1 MNMIVKIALA
11 IGFAFIGV
19 GCGTGEPAFRVTAH
33 EVDGPGTLGLSAEG
47 EPVHGIVVYFHGMDQ
62 GAEVTRMDDKHSALT
77 EQLLRA
83 GYAVVSADAEGNAF
97 GNPASQQAY
106 SYLIDSAR
114 ERYGTDRVVFVAES
128 MGALPALLLWTSLPP
143 GEVTAMAGITPAM
156 GMPIGVRSMDFVI
169 GPWGGAVP
177 ESADP
182 MSWLPEK
189 LAGDHIRLYVGDN
202 DNVIPPG
209 ATGVDFAERF
219 DGVADVE
226 VVQCHGG
233 HVAETCFDGADL
245 VKWLATVTPG

>member
-1 MNMIVKIALA
+1 MKMIVALA
-11 IGFAFIGV
+11 MVFGIAFGGV
-19 GCGTGEPAFRVTAH
+19 GCRTNESTFRVTSQ

-47 EPVHGIVVYFHGMDQ
+47 QPVQGIVVYFHGMDQ

-114 ERYGTDRVVFVAES
+114 QRYATDRVVFVAES
-128 MGALPALLLWTSLPP
+128 MGALPALLLWSSLPP

-156 GMPIGVRSMDFVI
+156 GMPVGVRSMDFVL

-182 MSWLPEK
+182 MSWPPEA

-209 ATGVDFAERF
+209 ATGTDFAERF
-219 DGVADVE
+219 DGVADVD
-226 VVQCHGG
+226 VVPCHGG

-245 VKWLATVTPG
+245 VDWLSTVMA